1 MIRNARYAY
10 SGGGGKP
17 GANSTGMQKI
27 GKFHGNGLDCP
38 RLGVQ
43 LLYISRGGGA
53 HNHSLAPNL
62 PGGGGGLFRQHIAKP
77 PQPESV
83 CIAIN
88 GSERKKMAVLGDEE
102 VCID

>member
-1 MIRNARYAY
+1 MLIQ
-10 SGGGGKP
+10 GGGKP

-62 PGGGGGLFRQHIAKP
+62 PGGGGGSFGNISLSLLNP
-77 PQPESV
+77 SLSV
-83 CIAIN
+83 
-88 GSERKKMAVLGDEE
+88 SLLMDQKEKKWQSWVMKRYV
-102 VCID
+102 